1 MGEVERIVRQNI
13 LYDFYGE
20 LLTEHQRQIYEDAIF
35 NDLSLSE
42 ISENYGI
49 TRQGAHDVI
58 KRCDKALSG
67 YEEKLHLIERF
78 ENVRGYAKE
87 LKQVIAALGGKQPV
101 GAVNSTD
108 QQEIR
113 QALELIERILNGI

>member
-1 MGEVERIVRQNI
+1 MREVERIVRQNI

-58 KRCDKALSG
+58 KRCDKALLG
-67 YEEKLHLIERF
+67 YEEKLHLAERF
-78 ENVRGYAKE
+78 ENVRDCAKE
-87 LKQVIAALGGKQPV
+87 LKQLIADAGGNQPV
-101 GAVNSTD
+101 GTLNSGD
-108 QQEIR
+108 HSDIKR
-113 QALELIERILNGI
+113 ALELIERILNGI